1 MKWRR
6 EGAACRPSSTLRCVL
21 QLCLGGTSDMDAEEG
36 QR

>member
-21 QLCLGGTSDMDAEEG
+21 QLCLGRTSDMDAEEG